1 VCNGC
6 LTTRI
11 VGLAET
17 AVLAGLSKTDVV
29 STAERMPARPQSV
42 EELSTRLGEQAYLA
56 DRGLGTAIFLSLSLG
71 QPLLLEGEAGVGKT
85 EVAKSLAAALG
96 AELVRLQCYEGIDAH
111 QALYEWDYTRQL
123 LYIRLL
129 QEGRE
134 LREDAA
140 DEIFGPRFLV
150 ERPLLQA
157 VRAGDRAVLLIDEID
172 RADDEFEAFLLEMLS
187 DFQVTVPELGTIR
200 AERPPAV
207 VLTSNRTRELHDA
220 LKRRCLY
227 HWIDYPS
234 LDREVEILAARAPTV
249 PADLARRVAV
259 AVDRIRTLDLVK
271 RPGVAETIEWA
282 KALAFLGATR
292 LERDAVDVTLGT
304 VVKDHD
310 DLVRIRDD
318 LGRILAGD

>member
-1 VCNGC
+1 VSASG
-6 LTTRI
+6 
-11 VGLAET
+11 
-17 AVLAGLSKTDVV
+17 AGR
-29 STAERMPARPQSV
+29 AARPQSV
-42 EELSTRLGEQAYLA
+42 EEVSARLGEQAYLA

-85 EVAKSLAAALG
+85 EVAKALAPALD
-96 AELVRLQCYEGIDAH
+96 AELVRLQCYEGIDAN

-123 LYIRLL
+123 LYVRLL
-129 QEGRE
+129 QEGGE

-234 LDREVEILAARAPTV
+234 PEREVEIIAARAPAV

-259 AVDRIRTLDLVK
+259 AVERIRTFDLVK

-282 KALAFLGATR
+282 KALAFVGADR
-292 LERDAVDVTLGT
+292 LERDSVEVTLGT

-318 LGRILAGD
+318 LGRIVGDA